1 MPGVTWKN
9 KAGSGEETGEFAC
22 TDKGLTKGDMNVR
35 VRSREELLEQR
46 GAATGIFEGSILVC
60 LCIWMC
66 LGTAGCRRFSAG
78 MWEGCWVLTV
88 PGTGAQQ
95 LCGVFC
101 PALEIRDVTT
111 QGLISQEVRAA
122 RFVRP

>member
-1 MPGVTWKN
+1 
-9 KAGSGEETGEFAC
+9 
-22 TDKGLTKGDMNVR
+22 MNVR

-46 GAATGIFEGSILVC
+46 GAATGIFEGSIPVF

-66 LGTAGCRRFSAG
+66 LGTAAGFSAG

-88 PGTGAQQ
+88 PGAGAQE